1 MSNSTNHMLKKMQ
14 PNSTKKVISE
24 QPEAEV
30 EVDQSELKPAKVVTP
45 MPKSPIDELVVKCL
59 PQKDSFDLTPTK

>member
-1 MSNSTNHMLKKMQ
+1 MSNSTNHMLQKMQ
-14 PNSTKKVISE
+14 PNSTKKLISE
-24 QPEAEV
+24 QPEIEV
-30 EVDQSELKPAKVVTP
+30 EQSELKPARVVIP

>member
-24 QPEAEV
+24 QPEV
-30 EVDQSELKPAKVVTP
+30 EVDQSELKPARVVTP